1 MNLIDRLLAFLW
13 SIPVSIKNTVLGL
26 FVKPAGKFI
35 GGVKGLCKGIAAGLG
50 ANVIIRAI
58 IDIIN
63 GVSDFIS
70 DLLFYK
76 TVYKIVGVFATRKFK
91 PAKANHKY
99 AILVAARNEE
109 AVIGQLIDS
118 IRQQDY
124 PAELVDI
131 YVVADNCDP
140 TDRTAEVARQM
151 GAICYERHDMEH
163 RTKGFA
169 LQYLVECIRRDRG
182 IDAYEAYMIFDA
194 DNLLKR
200 DFISRMNDSFDAG
213 EKIVTSY
220 RNTKN
225 FDDNWISASY
235 GVHWLRTVRSEH
247 RARSLFRLA
256 TRIQGTGFLFAWEVI
271 KDGWNYTSLTED
283 RAFCADAVA
292 NGYKISYN
300 NAAEF
305 YDEQPVD
312 LKAAWV
318 QRVRWAKGHLQ
329 AFAETGPQLAKHI
342 FVTGGAANR
351 PDVTGG
357 KPLSTG
363 KRFLNNIRLRFMS
376 FDMLSIVYPRAIPTL
391 IKKIVVYALRVALI
405 CMGAMTVQT
414 WFCPNLF
421 RTIFD
426 WCGYAPVYRAPLV
439 ACLMLSLFTF
449 TWTVYTYMQ
458 GILTAAYIFI
468 IEHRRIMK
476 IKWYKKVWFCLTF
489 PIFDIIGKLAMYIAL
504 FRSVEWK
511 PTPHNAGITISELD
525 KKHNR

>member
-1 MNLIDRLLAFLW
+1 MAFLNELLNG
-13 SIPVSIKNTVLGL
+13 I
-26 FVKPAGKFI
+26 I
-35 GGVKGLCKGIAAGLG
+35 GYVKGIFLNPVEHAKKLANGCKNLFKGIFLALG
-50 ANVIIRAI
+50 TNVIVRAI

-63 GVSDFIS
+63 GIS
-70 DLLFYK
+70 DIITDLLYYK
-76 TVYKIVGVFATRKFK
+76 TIYKIVGIFATRKFK
-91 PAKANHKY
+91 PAKTNHKY
-99 AILVAARNEE
+99 AVLVAARNEE
-109 AVIGQLIDS
+109 AVIGNLIDS
-118 IRQQDY
+118 IRAQDY

-131 YVVADNCDP
+131 YVVADNCNED
-140 TDRTAEVARQM
+140 DKTAEVARSM
-151 GAICYERHDMEH
+151 GAFCYERHDMEH

-169 LQYLVECIRRDRG
+169 LQYLVECIRRDVG
-182 IDAYEAYMIFDA
+182 IDAYEGYFIFDA

-235 GVHWLRTVRSEH
+235 GVHWLRTVRNEH

-312 LKAAWV
+312 MKTAWV
-318 QRVRWAKGHLQ
+318 QRIRWAKGHLQ
-329 AFAETGPQLAKHI
+329 AFTETGGQLAKHI

-351 PDVTGG
+351 PEVVGD
-357 KPLSTG
+357 KPLSQG

-376 FDMLSIVYPRAIPTL
+376 FDMLAIVYPRAIPTL
-391 IKKIVVYALRVALI
+391 IKKIVVFALRVWLI
-405 CMGAMTVQT
+405 CIGTLTVRT
-414 WFCPNLF
+414 WFGPEIIRNFLLEF
-421 RTIFD
+421 GID
-426 WCGYAPVYRAPLV
+426 PVWRAPLE
-439 ACLMLSLFTF
+439 ASLMLSLFGF
-449 TWTVYTYMQ
+449 IWTLYTYLQ
-458 GILTAAYIFI
+458 GTLTAAYIFI
-468 IEHRRIMK
+468 MEHRRIMK

-504 FRSVEWK
+504 FRKVEWK
-511 PTPHNAGITISELD
+511 PTPHNASISLADLD
-525 KKHNR
+525 KKHQK